1 MWEQWLCKWSQKWVQ
16 PLSQRSQVTYDYY
29 WVNFGFFSS
38 SSSSYGSSASF
49 NLLFSNFA
57 FKIKHSRFKI
67 FRFFLCVLSSGFA
80 YLFPIHLLWGR
91 SHGVW
96 QNWWRE
102 TLCTVRRQGTSNRPV
117 LFNLYVLFS
126 QLEVPGEL
134 APWSFHKLCVHM
146 PVNKTK
152 FQRNSSLEY
161 YDTWPVCIGKTKV
174 TS

>member
-16 PLSQRSQVTYDYY
+16 PPTQRSQVTYDYY
-29 WVNFGFFSS
+29 WVNFWLFLLLTDLPQVSIYFLVISHLKLNIPDLKFS
-38 SSSSYGSSASF
+38 G
-49 NLLFSNFA
+49 
-57 FKIKHSRFKI
+57 
-67 FRFFLCVLSSGFA
+67 FFLCVLSSGFA
-80 YLFPIHLLWGR
+80 YLFPIYLLWGR

-96 QNWWRE
+96 ENWCRE

-117 LFNLYVLFS
+117 LFNLCVLFS

-161 YDTWPVCIGKTKV
+161 YHTWPVCIGKTKV